1 MSYSRALPFA
11 KTGNNSKIWIIA
23 LVMMV
28 MCLLNH
34 SKGFAEAVDCQIK
47 GLYNCAACKPNN
59 LLCEADEGFT
69 DVDLVDYA
77 SNYNEYDSSNYSDDD
92 TGSFGQSGV
101 GVMTANTRALNAPLI
116 MNCEIQSV

>member
-1 MSYSRALPFA
+1 M
-11 KTGNNSKIWIIA
+11 
-23 LVMMV
+23 
-28 MCLLNH
+28 
-34 SKGFAEAVDCQIK
+34 

-92 TGSFGQSGV
+92 AGV
-101 GVMTANTRALNAPLI
+101 HSANLGGVMTANTRALNAPLI